1 MLLKVKSIRTLLLL
15 AILPLTSGCLALSGR
30 CLYELRNAQAYGA
43 ISLGG
48 ADSLTAT
55 IIETEQRDY
64 QPDKDMSWQILSP
77 ALKGHVQKIVLL
89 PSGNSSTPAYE
100 FALASAN
107 IPPLSNGF
115 VRQSE
120 GANLNGFYDLLT
132 SGTAVIRVTTDI
144 PGKTKIDLPLQNV
157 QKTDW
162 NRPYCS

>member
-1 MLLKVKSIRTLLLL
+1 MLLTMKTIRVTSLL
-15 AILPLTSGCLALSGR
+15 ALAVVVSSCNILSGR
-30 CLYELRNAQAYGA
+30 CLYELRNAQVYGA
-43 ISLGG
+43 ASLGG
-48 ADSLTAT
+48 TDSLAAN

-64 QPDKDMSWQILSP
+64 QPDKDMSWQIVGP

-89 PSGNSSTPAYE
+89 ENGTATTPSYE
-100 FALASAN
+100 FPIASESVPA
-107 IPPLSNGF
+107 LSNGF
-115 VRQSE
+115 VSQAQ

-144 PGKTKIDLPLQNV
+144 PGKTQIDVVLKNV